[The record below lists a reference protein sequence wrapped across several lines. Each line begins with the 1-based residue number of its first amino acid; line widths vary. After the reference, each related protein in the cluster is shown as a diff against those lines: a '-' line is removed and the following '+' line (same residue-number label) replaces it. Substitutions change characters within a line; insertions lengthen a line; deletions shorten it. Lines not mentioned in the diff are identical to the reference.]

1 MDSKMSQHQEHD
13 IEALSEWLGSLQI
26 TEEASERT
34 TEYMNEMLTALVLA
48 QENNG
53 QAGLLK
59 NMVLDLEWFDRNRMK
74 F

>member
-34 TEYMNEMLTALVLA
+34 TEYTDEMLTALVLA

-53 QAGLLK
+53 
-59 NMVLDLEWFDRNRMK
+59 
-74 F
+74 